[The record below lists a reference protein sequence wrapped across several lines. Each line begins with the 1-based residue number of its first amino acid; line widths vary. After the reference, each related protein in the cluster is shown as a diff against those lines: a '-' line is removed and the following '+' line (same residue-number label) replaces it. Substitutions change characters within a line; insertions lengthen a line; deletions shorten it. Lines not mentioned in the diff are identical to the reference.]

1 MKKITILIGIIVA
14 SFTSDA
20 QWVDCSLI
28 NLSATGN
35 SGNNYSFQV
44 GSNVD
49 SLVVAGLFHPMFSTD
64 GEPLLSIIWRI

>member
-1 MKKITILIGIIVA
+1 MKKITILIGIVIA
-14 SFTSDA
+14 SLTSDA

-49 SLVVAGLFHPMFSTD
+49 SLVVAGLIS
-64 GEPLLSIIWRI
+64 SNV